1 MKLPA
6 NSEIPLAKLTQYLL
20 VPLPR
25 GDKSKFLARANY
37 TSANA
42 KDLIADIRS
51 QILPLDAT
59 PAGSTKFG
67 DFFAIRG
74 ILRGPNGVSLRVKTI
89 WIREHLRGDV
99 RFVTLL
105 PDQSKTT

>member
-1 MKLPA
+1 MKLPPD
-6 NSEIPLAKLTQYLL
+6 SKIPLAKLTRYLL

-25 GDKSKFLARANY
+25 GDKSKFLARAGYN
-37 TSANA
+37 TENA
-42 KDLIADIRS
+42 ARLIAGVRS

-59 PAGSTKFG
+59 PAGFTKFG
-67 DFFAIRG
+67 DFFAISG

-89 WIREHLRGDV
+89 WIREHLQGNA

-105 PDQSKTT
+105 PDKSKTT

>member
-6 NSEIPLAKLTQYLL
+6 DSEIPLPKLLNYLL

-25 GDKSKFLARANY
+25 ADKSKFLSRAGY
-37 TSANA
+37 TTENPQQ
-42 KDLIADIRS
+42 LMADIRS

-59 PAGSTKFG
+59 PAGTTKFG
-67 DFFAIRG
+67 DYFEIRG
-74 ILRGPNGVSLRVKTI
+74 ALRGPNRVSLRVKTI
-89 WIREHLRGDV
+89 WIREHLQGNT

-105 PDQSKTT
+105 PDKSKTT